1 MKCSNCN
8 TEVSEN
14 TKYCPNCGN
23 GLKILPETKD
33 SIIGKDCIVSI
44 VMSLISFILTTIIRF
59 NVDKKTDLTP
69 SALNYNWGMAVPS
82 EIKPFV
88 LAVPIIFTRITI
100 IKTVMS
106 STMNKKEK
114 VISYIIAAFS
124 LVVSVAIVNWSFDI

>member
-8 TEVSEN
+8 TEVSEHA
-14 TKYCPNCGN
+14 KYCPNCGN
-23 GLKILPETKD
+23 GVQILPETKN

-59 NVDKKTDLTP
+59 DVDKKIDLTP
-69 SALNYNWGMAVPS
+69 NALNYNWGMAVPS

-88 LAVPIIFTRITI
+88 LAVPIIFTLITI

-114 VISYIIAAFS
+114 GISYIIATFS